1 MDDISHIAQS
11 LPPLFTISLSISSS
25 IHNLPISSI
34 FILLSPGSLIFPLP
48 LTFPPFSL
56 SNLYSITP
64 NASFRLLHLVSSP
77 KSLIES
83 IAMTVDGPSLLPL
96 PPSAKLSLPTYFS
109 SHSFPSSPIP
119 PFFDYPPF
127 PLITHF
133 ISLSTSSPCVSSP
146 MTPATTIVCVPKST
160 THILWMKCVANAYR

>member
-1 MDDISHIAQS
+1 MIFHTLLNLFLLHSPFPS
-11 LPPLFTISLSISSS
+11 LFPPPSTIYPFPPFPPPLSMIPS
-25 IHNLPISSI
+25 
-34 FILLSPGSLIFPLP
+34 FPLP
-48 LTFPPFSL
+48 QTFPPFPSF
-56 SNLYSITP
+56 NLYSITP
-64 NASFRLLHLVSSP
+64 NTFSKLRHIVSFP

-96 PPSAKLSLPTYFS
+96 PPSAKLSLPTFLS
-109 SHSFPSSPIP
+109 SHSFSFSQFP
-119 PFFDYPPF
+119 PFFGYSPF

-146 MTPATTIVCVPKST
+146 MTPFTNIVCVPKST